1 MERKPRPAGCRAARP
16 HRRHEKSPL
25 TQKSCIRNEGKLLLL
40 QKLLDASL
48 LPGLKSD
55 PNFFFLCISFGKACE
70 GKGCNLTYRRVLCVC
85 AHPCL
90 FVYDQP

>member
-25 TQKSCIRNEGKLLLL
+25 TQNSCIRNEGKLLLL

-55 PNFFFLCISFGKACE
+55 PNFFFFCALALAKHV
-70 GKGCNLTYRRVLCVC
+70 KGRDVI
-85 AHPCL
+85 
-90 FVYDQP
+90 